1 MLTSSGS
8 NLACCNGLTTV
19 ALAAVKNGPATDV
32 AVNVDASELVVV
44 DNTFGSFPAEFPGT
58 NFGCVGWPRLGISA
72 VGREECMAGPG
83 DMASPMTGA
92 RESPGLYIPCRFFR
106 CFVLSPEKNIHK
118 IMHFT

>member
-19 ALAAVKNGPATDV
+19 ALAAVKNGPAADV

-72 VGREECMAGPG
+72 VGREEWPH
-83 DMASPMTGA
+83 
-92 RESPGLYIPCRFFR
+92 R
-106 CFVLSPEKNIHK
+106 
-118 IMHFT
+118 